1 MKERNPIQDAVRYAL
16 TAGVAA
22 SFASI
27 PSMAFA
33 QDDEDVAEQGLIEV
47 TGSRIKRVDVEGPSP
62 VAIIT
67 RADIENS
74 GEISV
79 ADVLRT
85 SSYNQFGSFRQ
96 SSGNSAQSQAVIS
109 LRGLGP
115 TRTLVLL
122 DGRRIAGSPSFGAG
136 SAQNLNTIPIA
147 AVERIEILRDG
158 ASAIYGAD
166 AVGGVVNIIMR
177 KDFEGLQISAA
188 IGRPTQDGG
197 DENAYSIVGGITSG
211 KGNITFSLDHSESE
225 IIFNRNRS
233 FTGTGLSAFGFPGSL
248 SLVAPAGTVDN
259 NGDSVF
265 TLGTFPDARCPSALG
280 TDPLFP
286 ISVINTGG
294 NGLCNF
300 NYAATSA
307 NEASLTRDTMFVNG
321 NYQVNEDLNFFARGT
336 FSRTESFGRYAP
348 APIVGGSPF
357 LPSMSAANANNP
369 TAPGNY
375 PTGQVGGGNVVPC
388 VVQID
393 GSTPCND
400 LSQFDLPDDLDLF
413 DAMGDPGT
421 DGVFDTG
428 DGIADVV
435 GPFDLSIF
443 YRNLPGGFRD
453 SNVTTILYD
462 YLIGFEG
469 SSDMFGGL
477 DWDTGF
483 QYSRQTNDDT
493 SDGLSFRSG
502 LQAVIDDETFDIL
515 GVNGPTDATVAAGF
529 ATSGFHN
536 EAHRIAS
543 GDFTATWDAFQMAAG
558 PVPVV
563 LGTEY
568 RDEKFSQDYDAQQNA
583 GNVDGSAGGADVQ
596 GSRSVLAFYAE
607 TSLPITEDI
616 ELSLAGRF
624 DSYNDF
630 GTTVNPKIA
639 VGFRPTDTL
648 LLRASWGEGF
658 RAPSMSQLYSSPAQS
673 FNGAIDAVRCAA
685 TAEGDPVTGRSA
697 IPVTDLPIGHACL
710 TTQYQN
716 FTGGNV
722 NLNAELSEGFN
733 VGIVF
738 NPIDDLSI
746 SLDYYSIDLVDQI
759 TALPLQTILDAELI
773 NMGSAEV
780 IRGGGGRIDVIFAQN
795 LNLAGTKTNGLDL
808 DLRYSFSAGGIG
820 DFTTQLNWSHVNNY
834 VFDTNDG
841 SGFNDVAFSPDDRI
855 QWNLNWSLSDY
866 SATLI
871 GNYINSTPVGG
882 GVILD
887 DWTTWDLQLN
897 WATPWNGR
905 LTIGARN
912 LFDKDPPLSTQ
923 LPHPF
928 YSNQLHDIYGRV
940 PYIRYTQDL

>member
-47 TGSRIKRVDVEGPSP
+47 TGSRIKRVDIEGPSP

-74 GEISV
+74 GNISV
-79 ADVLRT
+79 ADVLRQ
-85 SSYNQFGSFRQ
+85 SSYNQHGSFRQ
-96 SSGNSAQSQAVIS
+96 SSGSSAQSQATIS
-109 LRGLGP
+109 LRGLGA

-122 DGRRIAGSPSFGAG
+122 DGRRIAGSPSFGSG

-177 KDFEGLQISAA
+177 KDYEGLQISAEV
-188 IGRPTQDGG
+188 GRPTQAGG

-211 KGNITFSLDHSESE
+211 KGNITFALDHSDSE
-225 IIFNRNRS
+225 IIFNGDRS
-233 FTGTGLSAFGFPGSL
+233 FSAVGLSVFGFPGSFIITNVL
-248 SLVAPAGTVDN
+248 NPTAGFPGV
-259 NGDSVF
+259 GFV
-265 TLGTFPDARCPSALG
+265 GTFPDARCPNSLN
-280 TDPLFP
+280 TDPNF
-286 ISVINTGG
+286 SESQINTGIG
-294 NGLCNF
+294 VCNY

-321 NYQVNEDLNFFARGT
+321 NYQVSEDVNFFARGT

-348 APIVGGSPF
+348 APMVGGSPF
-357 LPSMSAANANNP
+357 LPTMSALNPNNP
-369 TAPGNY
+369 TAPGAVLTAGLPSNY
-375 PTGQVGGGNVVPC
+375 PLPFAGAT
-388 VVQID
+388 
-393 GSTPCND
+393 D
-400 LSQFDLPDDLDLF
+400 LSQFD
-413 DAMGDPGT
+413 T
-421 DGVFDTG
+421 DG
-428 DGIADVV
+428 DGAPDVT

-443 YRNLPGGFRD
+443 YRNVPGGFRD

-469 SSDMFGGL
+469 SSDLFGGL

-483 QYSRQTNDDT
+483 QYSRQTNNALD
-493 SDGLSFRSG
+493 SG
-502 LQAVIDDETFDIL
+502 LAFKPGLQQIIDDGSFDIF
-515 GVNGPTDATVAAGF
+515 GVNGPTDFDLAQTFGHAGF
-529 ATSGFHN
+529 ADTS
-536 EAHRIAS
+536 HRIAS
-543 GDFTATWDAFQMAAG
+543 GDFTVTWDAFQMPAG

-568 RDEKFSQDYDAQQNA
+568 RDEKFSQDFDTQQNA
-583 GNVDGSAGGADVQ
+583 GNVDGSAGGQDIE
-596 GSRSVLAFYAE
+596 GSRAVLAFYAE

-616 ELSLAGRF
+616 EVSLAGRF

-630 GTTVNPKIA
+630 GTTVNPKIS
-639 VGFRPTDTL
+639 VGYRPTDTL
-648 LLRASWGEGF
+648 LLRASYGEGF

-673 FNGAIDAVRCAA
+673 FNNAIDAVSCAA
-685 TAEGDPVTGRSA
+685 TVEGDPTTGRS
-697 IPVTDLPIGHACL
+697 IGPSSDLPLGHPCL

-716 FTGGNV
+716 FTGGNS
-722 NLNAELSEGFN
+722 LLDAELSEGFN

-746 SLDYYSIDLVDQI
+746 SLDYYSIDLKDEISSLPIQSLLDSELAVVNAGGMG
-759 TALPLQTILDAELI
+759 TAQVNRSAGGNVLSILA
-773 NMGSAEV
+773 NN
-780 IRGGGGRIDVIFAQN
+780 Q
-795 LNLAGTKTNGLDL
+795 NLAGTKTNGLDL
-808 DLRYSFSAGGIG
+808 DLRYSFSAGGAG
-820 DFTTQLNWSHVNNY
+820 DFTTQLTWSHVNNF
-834 VFDTNDG
+834 VFDADDG
-841 SGFNDVAFSPDDRI
+841 QGFRSTTFSPDDRM

-871 GNYINSTPVGG
+871 GNYVNSTPIGG
-882 GVILD
+882 GATMD

-905 LTIGARN
+905 LTVGARN
-912 LFDKDPPLSTQ
+912 LFDKDPPLNDQ
-923 LPHPF
+923 LGNPF
-928 YSNQLHDIYGRV
+928 YSNRLHDIFGRV